1 MARQQRPTVA
11 RTGPELQEMLNDALD
26 ALVSACN
33 RFDRGD
39 TREYRQ
45 MSAIIRNLC
54 RDTRMSHSLLGQLG
68 LKTRRFLSCSPT
80 IPDGN
85 KLSECHLVE
94 LLIRPNLRE
103 KAAAWRAVLDGAPM
117 AFWAFDEWWTTPVVV
132 QPNGNKFS
140 RSNMVGY
147 VADQDGGVHVDP
159 GIDAAFQ
166 EMRQEAFQYTN
177 GRSTTEFV
185 DRHAIRQIAHEM
197 IKSLRPSYRRSHRV
211 TGAYAVFRVP
221 SFSDVGAPEAA
232 QLTSYH
238 LTPSGSECPCGSGQ
252 VFEECH
258 RKGAVPPMQMQ
269 KTGGEFT
276 APPGAA
282 FARLA
287 LGVRPT

>member
-1 MARQQRPTVA
+1 MAKQSRPTVT
-11 RTGPELQEMLNDALD
+11 RTLSELHEMLADAVD

-39 TREYRQ
+39 TREYRH

-54 RDTRMSHSLLGQLG
+54 RDTRMSHSLLEQTG
-68 LKTRRFLSCSPT
+68 LKTRRFLSCSPA

-117 AFWAFDEWWTTPVVV
+117 AFWAFDDWWTAPVVV

-140 RSNMVGY
+140 RSDMVGC

-166 EMRQEAFQYTN
+166 EMRQEAFQYTD
-177 GRSTTEFV
+177 GRSTTEFI

-197 IKSLRPSYRRSHRV
+197 IKSLRPSYRRSRRV
-211 TGAYAVFRVP
+211 TGAYAIIRVP
-221 SFSDVGAPEAA
+221 AFAEVGAREAEE
-232 QLTSYH
+232 LVSYH
-238 LTPSGSECPCGSGQ
+238 LTPSGSECPCGSGLN
-252 VFEECH
+252 FEACH

-282 FARLA
+282 FARLGF
-287 LGVRPT
+287 GVRPT